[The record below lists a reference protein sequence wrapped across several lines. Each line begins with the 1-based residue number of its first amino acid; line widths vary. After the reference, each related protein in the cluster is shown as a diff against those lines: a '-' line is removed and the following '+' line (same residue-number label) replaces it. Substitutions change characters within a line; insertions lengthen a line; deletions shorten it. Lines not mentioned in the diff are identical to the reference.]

1 MNKYREQDEARQL
14 ICKSIYY
21 HIKDRVK
28 GVVKVYPYKEWIFVE
43 IYGANDIV
51 YKVSHKLSTSEI
63 VQGFSSEQF
72 SQNVFKWYKSYIT
85 NLFFL

>member
-1 MNKYREQDEARQL
+1 MKTYNELDEARNL

-21 HIKDRVK
+21 YLKDRVK
-28 GVVKVYPYKEWIFVE
+28 GKVKVYPYKEWIIVE

-63 VQGFSSEQF
+63 VQGFSSEHF
-72 SQNVFKWYKSYIT
+72 AQNVFKWYKSYIT